1 VKTVLLNTRRRPR
14 RLATVAAVAL
24 LLVPL
29 ACTTSTT
36 AGTDFSFVG
45 AGNGHGVGLSQWG
58 AFGRAAAGQ
67 NVVQIVAAY
76 YPGAT
81 GTARATTT
89 IRVHI
94 GDMASTTLTQ
104 FGGTMVGAANG
115 VTPIIAAGPGQA
127 MTLSRL
133 GGNVIAAV
141 AGGATVNLGPTGYV
155 GFEQGTPM
163 LVGATGHRY
172 RWGRLVI
179 RPNSSGGLQLV
190 LDQLTIDRWTY
201 GIAEVP
207 ASWPMAALQAQAI
220 AARTYGAYRQAHPH
234 NGNYDVDQTTS
245 DGVYTG
251 YDREGS
257 TYGSRWIQAVD
268 STSNLIL
275 TYGGVP
281 IQAFYSASNG
291 GYSETSAYVF
301 VAALP
306 YLQAH
311 ADPLDLN
318 PANPAS
324 SWSRTYTGAELGAWL
339 RAARQ
344 PDVGDVVAIDLLG
357 GSGASGRVDKALF
370 RVFGTTG
377 ASFVVTGDQL
387 RAAINAGAPAARG
400 LMSTKFSIS
409 SDAQSA

>member
-1 VKTVLLNTRRRPR
+1 VLLNTGRRSR
-14 RLATVAAVAL
+14 RLATIATVVL
-24 LLVPL
+24 LFVPL
-29 ACTTSTT
+29 ACTPAT
-36 AGTDFSFVG
+36 AAGSDFSFVG
-45 AGNGHGVGLSQWG
+45 SGNGHGVGLSQFG
-58 AFGRAAAGQ
+58 ALGRANAGQ
-67 NVVQIVAAY
+67 NVVQIIAAY

-81 GTARATTT
+81 GTVRGTTT

-94 GDMASTTLTQ
+94 GDVASTTLSQ

-115 VTPIIAAGPGQA
+115 VTPIIAALPGQS

-141 AGGATVNLGPTGYV
+141 SGGATVNLGPTGYV
-155 GFEQGTPM
+155 GFQQGTPM

-172 RWGRLVI
+172 RWGRLVV
-179 RPNSSGGLQLV
+179 RPNASGGLQLV
-190 LDQLTIDRWTY
+190 LDQLTIDKWTD

-207 ASWPMAALQAQAI
+207 ASWPLAALQAQAI

-234 NGNYDVDQTTS
+234 NANYDVDDTTS
-245 DGVYTG
+245 DGVYSG

-268 STSNLIL
+268 STANLIL
-275 TYGGVP
+275 TYGGTP
-281 IQAFYSASNG
+281 IQAFYSSSNG

-311 ADPLDLN
+311 PDPLDAT

-324 SWSRTYTGAELGAWL
+324 SWTRTYTGAEIGAWL
-339 RAARQ
+339 RAARR
-344 PDVGDVVAIDLLG
+344 PNIGDVVEIDLLG
-357 GSGASGRVDKALF
+357 GAGASGRVDKALF
-370 RVFGTTG
+370 RVFGATG
-377 ASFVVTGDQL
+377 ASDVVTGDQL
-387 RAAINAGAPAARG
+387 RAAINAGAPAARD
-400 LMSTKFSIS
+400 LMSTKFSIRD
-409 SDAQSA
+409 DAQPA